1 MRCHFLRYHYIHGN
15 KTHHLQENEE
25 MFKKIEK
32 NMYGCNIG
40 RLSNYGTIILIAGVL
55 GAARIPILQM
65 SK

>member
-1 MRCHFLRYHYIHGN
+1 
-15 KTHHLQENEE
+15 